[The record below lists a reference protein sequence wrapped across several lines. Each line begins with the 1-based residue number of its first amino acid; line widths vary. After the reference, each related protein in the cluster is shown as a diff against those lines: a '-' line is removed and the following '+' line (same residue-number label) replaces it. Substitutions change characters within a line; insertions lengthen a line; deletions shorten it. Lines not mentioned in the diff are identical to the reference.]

1 MGTLH
6 LAAGSALWLGLLTS
20 ISPCPLATNIAAI
33 SYVGKQVDR
42 PVRALGAGLAYTLG
56 RTVSYVLVALVVVKS
71 LLSMSAVSMFL
82 QQRLNQVLGPVL
94 LLVGLVLLDVIPW
107 PWNWTG
113 RGSKLVERIQTRAS
127 RLGLLGAG
135 LLGLAFA
142 LTFCPVS
149 AALFFGSLLTIAVKA
164 RSGVLLPAVYGIGTG
179 LPVLVFAVLI
189 AVGARSLA
197 KVFDKVAAFERWA
210 RRVTGV
216 VFLGIGIYYT
226 LAYVFRV
233 F

>member
-107 PWNWTG
+107 PWTA
-113 RGSKLVERIQTRAS
+113 RGSKLFERIQTRAS

-149 AALFFGSLLTIAVKA
+149 AALFFGSLVPLAVKHE
-164 RSGVLLPAVYGIGTG
+164 SPLLLPSIYGIGTA
-179 LPVLVFAVLI
+179 LPVVLFAGI
-189 AVGARSLA
+189 LA
-197 KVFDKVAAFERWA
+197 FAAHKISTAFNALTVIERWA
-210 RRVTGV
+210 RRITATVFILVGV
-216 VFLGIGIYYT
+216 YYC
-226 LAYVFRV
+226 LVYLFGVL
-233 F
+233 